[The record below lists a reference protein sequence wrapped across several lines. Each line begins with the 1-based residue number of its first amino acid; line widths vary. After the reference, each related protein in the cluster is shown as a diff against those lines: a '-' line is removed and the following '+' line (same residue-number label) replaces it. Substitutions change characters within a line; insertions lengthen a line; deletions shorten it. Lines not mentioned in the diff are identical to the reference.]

1 MRRFIMM
8 GQKQSLRCFSS
19 SNRSVMSFGDGSH
32 GALGLPSSLIGLGGD
47 AYEPMAVP
55 GLPSNVCSVSAGHYH
70 SLAVTAQG
78 EVWAWG
84 RNHEGQLGRGL
95 LAPRDTWNVPTR
107 VEGLNQVKV
116 RAAFASGV
124 ISTAI
129 GDDGSLW
136 VWGKSKHGQLG
147 LGKGISE
154 TVVPS
159 RVEALAGEKIVKV
172 SLGWGHALA
181 QTEDGKLFGWGYSA
195 DGRLGQVGKALEG
208 FPLNSVADR
217 ELSSLKLEVAEK
229 MVLKGIEKEK
239 NMPII
244 WEPSL
249 IEEEN
254 GVGIVDV
261 ACGLDHSLV
270 LCSNGNLLSGGSN
283 IYGQLG
289 RVAQDY
295 GMVPVTTS
303 FIPISISSGLGH
315 SLAICQVESS
325 EAIGGATSIISWG
338 WNQFFQLGRAGPGS
352 CPMAVKGLAGETP
365 VAVSGGRAHSI
376 ALTSK
381 GEVWVWGCGKSGR
394 LGLGSSTDEVEPSL
408 LEYLE
413 GSEVLQVA
421 SGFDHN
427 LVLVAN

>member
-1 MRRFIMM
+1 
-8 GQKQSLRCFSS
+8 
-19 SNRSVMSFGDGSH
+19 MSFGDGSH

-47 AYEPMAVP
+47 AYEPTPVP
-55 GLPSNVCSVSAGHYH
+55 GLPSDVCSVSAGHYH

-95 LAPRDTWNVPTR
+95 LAPRDSWNVPTR

-159 RVEALAGEKIVKV
+159 RVEALAREKIVKV

-195 DGRLGQVGKALEG
+195 DGRLGQVGKALEV

-217 ELSSLKLEVAEK
+217 ELSSSKLEVAEK

-270 LCSNGNLLSGGSN
+270 LCGNGNLLSGGSN
-283 IYGQLG
+283 TYGQLG

-421 SGFDHN
+421 AGFDHN

>member
-1 MRRFIMM
+1 MNPNC
-8 GQKQSLRCFSS
+8 LT
-19 SNRSVMSFGDGSH
+19 SV
-32 GALGLPSSLIGLGGD
+32 
-47 AYEPMAVP
+47 
-55 GLPSNVCSVSAGHYH
+55 
-70 SLAVTAQG
+70 
-78 EVWAWG
+78 
-84 RNHEGQLGRGL
+84 
-95 LAPRDTWNVPTR
+95 
-107 VEGLNQVKV
+107 
-116 RAAFASGV
+116 
-124 ISTAI
+124 
-129 GDDGSLW
+129 
-136 VWGKSKHGQLG
+136 
-147 LGKGISE
+147 
-154 TVVPS
+154 
-159 RVEALAGEKIVKV
+159 
-172 SLGWGHALA
+172 
-181 QTEDGKLFGWGYSA
+181 
-195 DGRLGQVGKALEG
+195 
-208 FPLNSVADR
+208 
-217 ELSSLKLEVAEK
+217 
-229 MVLKGIEKEK
+229 
-239 NMPII
+239 
-244 WEPSL
+244 
-249 IEEEN
+249 
-254 GVGIVDV
+254 
-261 ACGLDHSLV
+261 
-270 LCSNGNLLSGGSN
+270 NGNLLSGGSN

-352 CPMAVKGLAGETP
+352 CPLAVKGLAGETP